1 MTSLSKAVGRATDP
15 TLTTDNWQYII
26 DVCDIVKLDPEDN
39 GKEVMS
45 LIETRLRQNDANV
58 ILRSLSL
65 ILSLAENCGSR
76 LKQEVS
82 SKHFTELLYSL
93 VESNSVHISVK
104 REVARVVKQLSKSF
118 QDDPSLI
125 AMTQLKRKIKQNYS
139 YLYDR
144 PDKPSK
150 DALSTDARDREN
162 WELEEALR
170 LSLQEYESQQQQLQ
184 QQQQQQQQSHVMP
197 NTEQQQQQQQEQQL
211 QQQPGMGAAP
221 EAPTTVRKV
230 RALYDLAT
238 DEPEELSFRKGDVI
252 IVLEQVYRDWWR
264 GSLKGKIGIFPL
276 NYVVPIAEPT
286 ERERQLERDEELVVI
301 SQKQSVDEL
310 HYMLKVAASSGGN
323 GNITDITR
331 DKKLTELY
339 STVTPLRPQ
348 ITKLIGNAA
357 REKED
362 LVSIRQVLANAEQTY
377 NQLLDQAANAYRT
390 STAQQLNFPQPPSLG
405 TQYQQQSFVPYTGQT
420 TFQQTPSQYPNY
432 QNTGQSTV
440 PYSNTNPAGPTAGSQ
455 MFNKTQTETGYQ
467 RPPQPQSSMQFA
479 MSSDNAYQRAPYIM
493 SDQPSATSTGNSGM

>member
-15 TLTTDNWQYII
+15 KLRTDNWQYII

-76 LKQEVS
+76 LQQEVS

-118 QDDPSLI
+118 RDDPSLI

-144 PDKPSK
+144 PDKPRK
-150 DALSTDARDREN
+150 DALSTDAREREN

-170 LSLQEYESQQQQLQ
+170 LSLQEYESQQQQ
-184 QQQQQQQQSHVMP
+184 QQQQQQQSPVVSS
-197 NTEQQQQQQQEQQL
+197 TQQQQEQQI

-221 EAPTTVRKV
+221 EAATTVRRV

-238 DEPEELSFRKGDVI
+238 EEPDELSFRKGDVI
-252 IVLEQVYRDWWR
+252 VVLEQVYRDWWR

-286 ERERQLERDEELVVI
+286 ERERQLERDEELVVL

-310 HYMLKVAASSGGN
+310 HYMLKVAASSSGN
-323 GNITDITR
+323 GNMTDITR

-339 STVTPLRPQ
+339 SSVTPLRPQ
-348 ITKLIGNAA
+348 ITKLIGNTA

-390 STAQQLNFPQPPSLG
+390 STAQQINFPQPPSLG
-405 TQYQQQSFVPYTGQT
+405 IQYQQQSFVPYTGQT
-420 TFQQTPSQYPNY
+420 TLQQTPSQYTNY

-440 PYSNTNPAGPTAGSQ
+440 SYSNTNSTGPAAGSQ
-455 MFNKTQTETGYQ
+455 ILNKTQSDTAYQ
-467 RPPQPQSSMQFA
+467 RPPQLQSSVQSPMPPG
-479 MSSDNAYQRAPYIM
+479 NTYQYAPYVM
-493 SDQPSATSTGNSGM
+493 NGQPSANSTGNSGR